1 MSEFPITSKNKVK
14 ISSKRA
20 HYNRETIYSI
30 LDEACICHVGFIH
43 EDYPVVIPTIFGRDG
58 DTLYIHGAVG
68 SRMLK
73 NLEQGIDISLNVTHL
88 DGLVLARS
96 AFHHSVNY
104 RSVVVFGKATLVES
118 NDEKMKALKA
128 ISDQV
133 LKGRW
138 EEVREPNE
146 KELKIT
152 KVLKIKLEEVS
163 AKIRTGKPIDE
174 PEDYDLDVW
183 AGELP
188 LKLMPQPPVND
199 PDAKRALPV
208 SQSVLDVLK

>member
-1 MSEFPITSKNKVK
+1 MSEFPVTSKNKVK

-20 HYNRETIYSI
+20 HYDRKTIHSI
-30 LDEACICHVGFIH
+30 LDEARICHIGFIH
-43 EDYPVVIPTIFGRDG
+43 EGYPVVIPTIFGREG
-58 DTLYIHGAVG
+58 DELFIHGAMG

-73 NLEQGIDISLNVTHL
+73 TLEGGADLSLTVTHL

-96 AFHHSVNY
+96 AFHHSMNY
-104 RSVVVFGKATLVES
+104 RSVVVFGKAEVVDSPEG
-118 NDEKMKALKA
+118 KMKALKV

-138 EEVREPNE
+138 EEVRPPNE

-152 KVLKIKLEEVS
+152 KVLKLRLEVVS
-163 AKIRTGKPIDE
+163 AKVRTGKPIDE
-174 PEDYDLDVW
+174 PEDYNLDVW

-188 LKLMPQPPVND
+188 FKTIAQIPIND
-199 PDAKRALPV
+199 PELKDGVPV
-208 SQSVLDVLK
+208 SQSVSSLFS